1 MSSRQW
7 LRSPI
12 VVVIV
17 TVTLSAQAP
26 TQSFEVASI
35 KKRDSPAQGFA
46 RLVAERGT
54 FTVPSTTVAY
64 LIQFAYDIRDD
75 HIVDVPGWVRKD
87 IFEVNA
93 KAGRDASRDEMRP
106 MMQSLLAERFGLVI
120 RREQRLMPH
129 FALVPARTDGSFG
142 PTLRKTDDCRSQET
156 RPKETPVPPGAGT
169 IGGCG
174 PLSSLATMVS
184 LYVGAPVIDKTGTA
198 GTFHYRAYLSPAD
211 LVANIPGLPPM
222 GRPQIGP
229 EADALPSL
237 RDAMRDQLGL
247 RMESVRGPLDVIA
260 IVSVQQPT
268 EN

>member
-120 RREQRLMPH
+120 RREQRVMPH
-129 FALVPARTDGSFG
+129 FALARHGPMAVSDRPFG
-142 PTLRKTDDCRSQET
+142 RPTTAAARRRGRRKL
-156 RPKETPVPPGAGT
+156 PFHPVPERSAGAAH
-169 IGGCG
+169 C
-174 PLSSLATMVS
+174 
-184 LYVGAPVIDKTGTA
+184 
-198 GTFHYRAYLSPAD
+198 RA
-211 LVANIPGLPPM
+211 
-222 GRPQIGP
+222 
-229 EADALPSL
+229 L
-237 RDAMRDQLGL
+237 RRWFPFTWVP
-247 RMESVRGPLDVIA
+247 R
-260 IVSVQQPT
+260 
-268 EN
+268 